1 MPDLSD
7 HVLAALPVFPLPGM
21 VLAGGSVAP
30 LHIFEPR
37 YRALTAWCLEHDLP
51 LALAC
56 IEPGHEADHTGQP
69 PLRPVCGVGEILRH
83 QMLPDGRYNLIV
95 GSIGRVRLERELP
108 LQDGFRR
115 FQATDLPTAPVPP
128 AALAQRATTLQALV
142 TGINPTVPAIGAL
155 WAAMGARKLPLHQVA
170 EQLLDN
176 LLPGPD
182 ARQAALELP
191 NGVDKVDR
199 LESELADLLGTATAH
214 SHGHHH

>member
-1 MPDLSD
+1 
-7 HVLAALPVFPLPGM
+7 LAALPVFPLPGM

-37 YRALTAWCLEHDLP
+37 YRAMIAWCLAHDSP
-51 LALAC
+51 LGLAC
-56 IEPGHEADHTGQP
+56 IEPGHEAKHTGQP
-69 PLRPVCGVGEILRH
+69 PVLPVCGVGEILRH
-83 QMLPDGRYNLIV
+83 QELPDGRYNLIV
-95 GSIGRVRLERELP
+95 GHIGRVRLGRELP

-115 FQATDLPTAPVPP
+115 FQAADLTTEPLP
-128 AALAQRATTLQALV
+128 ASALAGRAATLQALV

-155 WAAMGARKLPLHQVA
+155 WAALGARELPLHQVA

-176 LLPGPD
+176 LLPGPQ

-191 NGVDKVDR
+191 TGLDKVER